1 LESDVIDEE
10 GTEQGEEATPENT
23 RMTRLGLLHRGA
35 VAGVAGVAAGS
46 LLQVGS
52 ADAAAEAP
60 PPALQFF
67 TEWEFTLVTAM
78 AETIWPTDDLGPGA
92 RAAGVGYYI
101 DGQLS
106 GSWGQGHRF
115 YLNGPFS
122 PPTDTGHGWQI
133 PMTPADVY
141 RAFLPGYDAYVR
153 QTFGNA
159 YPSLTAAQQTAAMTA
174 LQTGKASIPI
184 GGTTAFAS
192 SDFYSMFRQNVLEGM
207 LADPSYGGNKDMVG
221 WKWIGFPGDPMR
233 RGDLYHNYIFTSKT
247 YPYADKPLPLMPKYA
262 KAGVASSAAATGS
275 KKPANADTNKSMGGM

>member
-1 LESDVIDEE
+1 MTDEE
-10 GTEQGEEATPENT
+10 ATGQGEEATPGNK
-23 RMTRLGLLHRGA
+23 RMTRLSLLHRGA

-52 ADAAAEAP
+52 AEAAAEAP

-67 TEWEFTLVTAM
+67 TQWEFDLVTAM

-122 PPTDTGHGWQI
+122 SPTDTGHGWQI

-141 RAFLPGYDAYVR
+141 RAFLPGYDNYVR
-153 QTFGNA
+153 QTFGNS
-159 YPSLTAAQQTAAMTA
+159 YPSLTRR
-174 LQTGKASIPI
+174 P
-184 GGTTAFAS
+184 
-192 SDFYSMFRQNVLEGM
+192 
-207 LADPSYGGNKDMVG
+207 AD
-221 WKWIGFPGDPMR
+221 
-233 RGDLYHNYIFTSKT
+233 RGDDGSPDRQGLDPDRRDDGIRELRLLFDV
-247 YPYADKPLPLMPKYA
+247 PAER
-262 KAGVASSAAATGS
+262 AGGDAR
-275 KKPANADTNKSMGGM
+275 

>member
-1 LESDVIDEE
+1 MTDEE
-10 GTEQGEEATPENT
+10 ATGQGEEATPGNK
-23 RMTRLGLLHRGA
+23 RMTRLSLLHRGA

-52 ADAAAEAP
+52 AEAAAEAP

-67 TEWEFTLVTAM
+67 TQWEFDLVTAM

-92 RAAGVGYYI
+92 RAAGGGDYN
-101 DGQLS
+101 DGQLYCS
-106 GSWGQGHRF
+106 RGQGPRF
-115 YLNGPFS
+115 YQNGPFS
-122 PPTDTGHGWQI
+122 SPTDTGHGWQI

-141 RAFLPGYDAYVR
+141 RAFLPGYDNYVR
-153 QTFGNA
+153 QTFGNS

-192 SDFYSMFRQNVLEGM
+192 PDFYSMFRQNVLEGM
-207 LADPSYGGNKDMVG
+207 LADPSYGGNKNMVG
-221 WKWIGFPGDPMR
+221 WKWVGFPGDPMR

-275 KKPANADTNKSMGGM
+275 KTPANADTNKSMGGM